1 MTKQTNTDPY
11 VEYLLPLV
19 GGVITQVIVDESDEQ
34 LDETC
39 YGIVIE
45 KNDTRYECLIMRDP
59 EGNGPGH
66 LYIWK
71 DK

>member
-1 MTKQTNTDPY
+1 MPKKNTDPE
-11 VEYLLPLV
+11 VERLLPLV
-19 GGVITQVIVDESDEQ
+19 GGIITQVIVDESDEQ

-45 KNDTRYECLIMRDP
+45 KNGIKYECLFMRDP

>member
-1 MTKQTNTDPY
+1 MTKRKSTDP
-11 VEYLLPLV
+11 EIDRLLPLV